1 MKKVGGQGLSYE
13 EVAKIRQAFEIFD
26 SNGSGKIDPKELK
39 VAMRSLG
46 FDNKN
51 PTIYQVVVDLDTP
64 ESEKNGGISFDDFIN
79 AINNKLCEKETE
91 DGYRRLFDLII
102 DDPNADTI
110 TINSLR
116 KITRELGDN
125 MSDEELKDLIEK
137 TSKNKVELTFEEFC
151 DIMNKKNF
159 S

>member
-39 VAMRSLG
+39 VAMHSLG

-64 ESEKNGGISFDDFIN
+64 ESEKNGGISFDDFIF
-79 AINNKLCEKETE
+79 
-91 DGYRRLFDLII
+91 Y
-102 DDPNADTI
+102 
-110 TINSLR
+110 
-116 KITRELGDN
+116 
-125 MSDEELKDLIEK
+125 
-137 TSKNKVELTFEEFC
+137 
-151 DIMNKKNF
+151 
-159 S
+159 

>member
-39 VAMRSLG
+39 VAMHSLG

-79 AINNKLCEKETE
+79 AINNKLGEKETE

-137 TSKNKVELTFEEFC
+137 TSKNKVEMTFEEFC